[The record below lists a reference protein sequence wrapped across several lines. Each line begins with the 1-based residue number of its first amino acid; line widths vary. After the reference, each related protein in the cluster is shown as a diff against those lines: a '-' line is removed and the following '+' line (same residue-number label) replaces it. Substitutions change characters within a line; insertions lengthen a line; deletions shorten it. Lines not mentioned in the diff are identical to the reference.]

1 MNWDIHGIDTA
12 FYNCRKAIIETAL
25 FGFVGFILLYKRY
38 PKFAASLYPKND
50 KSLYLFFDKNQ
61 SPKIEKECI

>member
-25 FGFVGFILLYKRY
+25 FDFVGFILLYKRY
-38 PKFAASLYPKND
+38 PKIAASLYPKND
-50 KSLYLFFDKNQ
+50 KSRYPFFEKNQ
-61 SPKIEKECI
+61 YPKIEKECI